1 MIGVWRG
8 LPGCHTN
15 TEKNQRRSPCVDP
28 ARHMGFVKAG
38 ISHAVSIWRE
48 GGFLSMDGK
57 GGASYEKIL

>member
-28 ARHMGFVKAG
+28 ARPMGFAKAG
-38 ISHAVSIWRE
+38 ISHAVSIFPSQQTGISSLNRKA
-48 GGFLSMDGK
+48 GS
-57 GGASYEKIL
+57 IL